1 MNIKVNNE
9 QREISENTSVENLIE
24 QLKISTNGIAI
35 AINNNVVKKSEWN
48 STIIKNQDNILIIK
62 STQGG

>member
-9 QREISENTSVENLIE
+9 QQEISENTSVAQLVE

-35 AINNNVVKKSEWN
+35 AINNTVVKKSEWN
-48 STIIKNQDNILIIK
+48 STIIKNNDDILIIK